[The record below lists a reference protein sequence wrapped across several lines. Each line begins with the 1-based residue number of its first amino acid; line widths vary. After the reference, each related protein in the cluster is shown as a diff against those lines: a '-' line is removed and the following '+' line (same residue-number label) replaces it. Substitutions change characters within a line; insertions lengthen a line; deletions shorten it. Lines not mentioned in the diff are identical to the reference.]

1 MLLQAYSGY
10 VPEIFLLNYKLKIMK
25 TYIRYL
31 PIAVL
36 LLTVAAC
43 SQAQILET
51 GAKVPEFKLPDQNGN
66 MFDISSVLG
75 KKRLVIYF
83 YPKDETPGCT
93 KEACTFR
100 DDYSVFDKSDAVI
113 IGISG
118 QSVQSHKE
126 FADKYSLPFTLLS
139 DKDNKVRK
147 MFGVKTSPIPGRV
160 TFIVDKTGHVVYTFD
175 SLSQPEKHVAE
186 AIRILKT
193 MN

>member
-1 MLLQAYSGY
+1 MSFNVFKLL
-10 VPEIFLLNYKLKIMK
+10 IMK
-25 TYIRYL
+25 HYL
-31 PIAVL
+31 KYLSVMVL
-36 LLTVAAC
+36 LFSFVTG
-43 SQAQILET
+43 SKAQMLQV
-51 GAKVPEFKLPDQNGN
+51 GAKIPEFKLPDQNGK

-100 DDYSVFDKSDAVI
+100 DDYSEFGNTDAMV

-126 FADKYSLPFTLLS
+126 FADKYNLPFTLLA

-147 MFGVKTSPIPGRV
+147 LFGVKVSPIPGRV
-160 TFIVDKTGHVVYTFD
+160 TFVVDKTGHVVYTYD
-175 SLSQPEKHVAE
+175 SLTQPEKHVAE
-186 AIRILKT
+186 AIRVLKT
-193 MN
+193 MK

>member
-1 MLLQAYSGY
+1 
-10 VPEIFLLNYKLKIMK
+10 MK

>member
-1 MLLQAYSGY
+1 MK
-10 VPEIFLLNYKLKIMK
+10 NYL
-25 TYIRYL
+25 RYL
-31 PIAVL
+31 LMPAL
-36 LLTVAAC
+36 LLSVAAC
-43 SQAQILET
+43 SKAQIL
-51 GAKVPEFKLPDQNGN
+51 KVGEKIPEFKLPDQDGKL
-66 MFDISSVLG
+66 FDINSVLG
-75 KKRLVIYF
+75 KKKLVIYF

-100 DDYSVFDKSDAVI
+100 DDYSVFNESDATI

-118 QSVQSHKE
+118 QSVQSHRE
-126 FADKYSLPFTLLS
+126 FADKYKLPFTLLS
-139 DKDNKVRK
+139 DKDNTVQK

-160 TFIVDKTGHVVYTFD
+160 TFVVDKTGHVVYNFD